1 MTDSTRTNVTTHI
14 LDTSLGKPAAGVTVW
29 LEKITGHD
37 SIFINKSV
45 TDTDGRV
52 GKLTPEGIESGHYRL
67 YADIGAYFASSHRE
81 TLYPLAIIDVMLCA
95 EQSHYHL
102 PLLITPYSW
111 STYRGS

>member
-1 MTDSTRTNVTTHI
+1 MTDSARTHVTTHI
-14 LDTSLGKPAAGVTVW
+14 LDTSLGKPAVGVTVW
-29 LEKITGHD
+29 LEKVTGHD
-37 SIFINKSV
+37 SLVINKSI
-45 TDTDGRV
+45 TDADGRV
-52 GKLTPEGIESGHYRL
+52 GKLTPQGVASGHYRL